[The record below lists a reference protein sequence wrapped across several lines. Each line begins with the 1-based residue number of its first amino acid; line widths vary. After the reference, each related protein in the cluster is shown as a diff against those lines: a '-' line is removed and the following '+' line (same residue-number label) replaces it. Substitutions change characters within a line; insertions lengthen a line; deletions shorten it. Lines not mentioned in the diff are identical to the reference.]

1 MSNRNNGIG
10 KYKMSDINDEFGQH
24 ISTPEEEY
32 KTPSISP
39 FQFINAIHLTKEE
52 LIVDD
57 WSEKQYPPYLVNRG
71 LSFGQDTVIAAN
83 MMNSRPHIEKKLQFD
98 FLINS
103 IRPRKRFNKWMKA
116 QEVEL
121 IEMIKQYYNYSTEHA
136 RQVASLFDE
145 TQTKLLKQKLEKG
158 GMKHVKRVL
167 QN

>member
-1 MSNRNNGIG
+1 
-10 KYKMSDINDEFGQH
+10 MSDINDEFGNNLTIVQ
-24 ISTPEEEY
+24 EDF

-52 LIVDD
+52 LIVDE
-57 WSEKQYPPYLVNRG
+57 WSKKQYSPYLVNRG
-71 LSFGQDTVIAAN
+71 LSFGHDTVVAAN

-103 IRPRKRFNKWMKA
+103 IRPRKRFNKWIKG

-121 IEMIKQYYNYSTEHA
+121 IEMIRQYYNYSTEQA

-145 TQTKLLKQKLEKG
+145 TQTKLLKQKLERG
-158 GMKHVKRVL
+158 GMKNVKRVL
-167 QN
+167 QD